1 MFAVIKT
8 GGKQYVVREGD
19 MFHVEKLGLGAGGT
33 LLFEEVLLIDDGEK
47 TLVGKPLVANAVV
60 KAEVLE
66 TLRDEKVLVFKKKRR
81 KQFRRT
87 RGHRQ
92 YLAKVRILKIYPDRT
107 AVPAAD
113 LAVVAAPI
121 AAPAPVAVKPKAKA
135 PKPAPAP
142 AAEKPAGKPAAKKP
156 AAEKA
161 AKPKKAADTG
171 KPKAPAKKA
180 AKK

>member
-47 TLVGKPLVANAVV
+47 TLVGKPLVPNAVV

-92 YLAKVRILKIYPDRT
+92 YLAKVRILKIYPDRA
-107 AVPAAD
+107 AVPAAE

-121 AAPAPVAVKPKAKA
+121 AAPAPAVVKPKAKV

-142 AAEKPAGKPAAKKP
+142 AAEKPARKPPAKKS
-156 AAEKA
+156 A
-161 AKPKKAADTG
+161 PKKAAG
-171 KPKAPAKKA
+171 AVKPKAPAKKA